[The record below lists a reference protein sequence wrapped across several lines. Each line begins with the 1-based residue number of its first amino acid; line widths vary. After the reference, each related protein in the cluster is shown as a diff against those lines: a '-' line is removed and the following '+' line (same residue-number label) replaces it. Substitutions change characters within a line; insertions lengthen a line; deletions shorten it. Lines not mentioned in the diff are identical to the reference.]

1 MVRQTKLSD
10 LENRRLRQE
19 KELADL
25 EQKQKDLEDKI
36 ARKKEELEATN
47 SNVRAT
53 EVSDAYE
60 LINWIIAENLRLQ
73 ELKVNGSVTLT
84 KVKTTAK
91 GEQEIYSAALTL
103 PVLMDDEEEYD
114 DWLEFFYATQPV
126 KEKDR
131 LEKGKSF
138 PKVMRFERPKVVEQE
153 TPDVKAYAPA
163 PDLSVMDEEPE
174 KWEDEDK
181 ARLSLQVR
189 TQEAEIERL
198 KQQLNQS
205 ESKKTQ
211 EEPETIESPMPE
223 PLGKT
228 LSVSKAAPI
237 DSSDVAKLLPLLD
250 KDSVPDSTLKS
261 LGLLDKAEI
270 TQQVQD
276 SFQVFYQQELEKER
290 DKIEATKAAE
300 LKIAKQEFDEKERA
314 AKVEAQKNRLTTE
327 QDLKEKYELL
337 IFEES
342 QKRLEAQ
349 REKVQAPSEQML
361 STLLRDIGFEEGNK

>member
-1 MVRQTKLSD
+1 M
-10 LENRRLRQE
+10 NPF
-19 KELADL
+19 
-25 EQKQKDLEDKI
+25 
-36 ARKKEELEATN
+36 KKTAFRYEMTECVN
-47 SNVRAT
+47 FRAT
-53 EVSDAYE
+53 KVSEAYE
-60 LINWIIAENLRLQ
+60 LINWVIAENLRLQ

-91 GEQEIYSAALTL
+91 GDQEIYSATLTL
-103 PVLMDDEEEYD
+103 PVLIDDEDEYD

-131 LEKGKSF
+131 LEKEKSF
-138 PKVMRFERPKVVEQE
+138 PKVMTFDRPKALEQE

-174 KWEDEDK
+174 ESEDEEK
-181 ARLSLQVR
+181 ERLSLQVR

-205 ESKKTQ
+205 EREMTQ
-211 EEPETIESPMPE
+211 EGPEIIESPKPE
-223 PLGKT
+223 PLTQT

-237 DSSDVAKLLPLLD
+237 DVAEIAKLLPLLD

-276 SFQVFYQQELEKER
+276 SFQALYQQELEKER

-300 LKIAKQEFDEKERA
+300 LKIAKQEFDEKERD
-314 AKVEAQKNRLTTE
+314 AKEEAQKSRLTIE

-349 REKVQAPSEQML
+349 REKAQALSEQML
-361 STLLRDIGFEEGNK
+361 STLLRDIGFEGENK

>member
-1 MVRQTKLSD
+1 M
-10 LENRRLRQE
+10 NPF
-19 KELADL
+19 
-25 EQKQKDLEDKI
+25 
-36 ARKKEELEATN
+36 KKTAFRYKMTDCIN
-47 SNVRAT
+47 FRAT

-60 LINWIIAENLRLQ
+60 LINWVIAENLRLQ
-73 ELKVNGSVTLT
+73 ELKVNGSVTLS

-91 GEQEIYSAALTL
+91 GEQEIYSATL
-103 PVLMDDEEEYD
+103 HFPVLIADEEDYD

-131 LEKGKSF
+131 LEKVKNF
-138 PKVMRFERPKVVEQE
+138 PKVMPVERPKVVEQE

-163 PDLSVMDEEPE
+163 SDLSVTDEEPE

-211 EEPETIESPMPE
+211 EEPEIIESPMPE

-276 SFQVFYQQELEKER
+276 SFQALYQQELEKER
-290 DKIEATKAAE
+290 DKIEATKAAA
-300 LKIAKQEFDEKERA
+300 LKNAKQEFDEKERA
-314 AKVEAQKNRLTTE
+314 AKLEAQKNRHTTE
-327 QDLKEKYELL
+327 QELKEKYELL

-349 REKVQAPSEQML
+349 REKAQVLSEQVL
-361 STLLRDIGFEEGNK
+361 STLLRDIGFEGENK

>member
-1 MVRQTKLSD
+1 M
-10 LENRRLRQE
+10 NPF
-19 KELADL
+19 
-25 EQKQKDLEDKI
+25 
-36 ARKKEELEATN
+36 KKTAFCYEM
-47 SNVRAT
+47 SNCVNFRAT

-60 LINWIIAENLRLQ
+60 LINWVIAENLRLQ

-131 LEKGKSF
+131 LEKEKSF
-138 PKVMRFERPKVVEQE
+138 PKVMTFDLPKMVKQE
-153 TPDVKAYAPA
+153 ANDVKGYAPA

-174 KWEDEDK
+174 EREVEEKE
-181 ARLSLQVR
+181 RLSLQVR
-189 TQEAEIERL
+189 SQEAEIERL

-205 ESKKTQ
+205 ERKMTQ
-211 EEPETIESPMPE
+211 EEAEIIEPSKPE
-223 PLGKT
+223 PLPKT
-228 LSVSKAAPI
+228 LSVSKATPI
-237 DSSDVAKLLPLLD
+237 DASEIAELLPLLD
-250 KDSVPDSTLKS
+250 KDSVSESTLKS

-276 SFQVFYQQELEKER
+276 SFQALYQEELEKER
-290 DKIEATKAAE
+290 DKIEVTKAAA

-314 AKVEAQKNRLTTE
+314 AKVEAQNSSLITE

-342 QKRLEAQ
+342 QKCLEAQ
-349 REKVQAPSEQML
+349 REKAQALSEQVL
-361 STLLRDIGFEEGNK
+361 SALLRDIGLEGGGLER

>member
-1 MVRQTKLSD
+1 MNPFKKTAFLYEMSD
-10 LENRRLRQE
+10 CVNF
-19 KELADL
+19 
-25 EQKQKDLEDKI
+25 
-36 ARKKEELEATN
+36 
-47 SNVRAT
+47 RAT

-60 LINWIIAENLRLQ
+60 LINWVIAENLRLQ

-103 PVLMDDEEEYD
+103 PVLIDDEDEYD

-131 LEKGKSF
+131 LEKIKIF
-138 PKVMRFERPKVVEQE
+138 PKVMSFERPKVAEQE

-174 KWEDEDK
+174 KREDEEK
-181 ARLSLQVR
+181 ERLSLQVS

-205 ESKKTQ
+205 ERKMTQ
-211 EEPETIESPMPE
+211 EEPEIIEPPKPE
-223 PLGKT
+223 PLAKT
-228 LSVSKAAPI
+228 LPISKAAPI
-237 DSSDVAKLLPLLD
+237 DSLEMAKLLPLLD
-250 KDSVPDSTLKS
+250 KDSVPESTLKS
-261 LGLLDKAEI
+261 LGLLGKSEI

-276 SFQVFYQQELEKER
+276 SFQALYQQELEKER
-290 DKIEATKAAE
+290 DKIEATKAAT

-314 AKVEAQKNRLTTE
+314 AKLEAQKNRLTIE

-349 REKVQAPSEQML
+349 REKAQALSEQVL
-361 STLLRDIGFEEGNK
+361 SALLRDIGFEGENK

>member
-1 MVRQTKLSD
+1 MNPFKKTAFRYEMSD
-10 LENRRLRQE
+10 CVNF
-19 KELADL
+19 
-25 EQKQKDLEDKI
+25 
-36 ARKKEELEATN
+36 
-47 SNVRAT
+47 RAT

-60 LINWIIAENLRLQ
+60 LINWVIAENLRLQ

-91 GEQEIYSAALTL
+91 GEQEIYSATL
-103 PVLMDDEEEYD
+103 HFPVLIADEEDYD
-114 DWLEFFYATQPV
+114 EWLEFFYATQPV

-131 LEKGKSF
+131 LEKEKSF
-138 PKVMRFERPKVVEQE
+138 PKVMGFERPKVAEQE

-174 KWEDEDK
+174 EREDEEKD
-181 ARLSLQVR
+181 RLSLQVR

-205 ESKKTQ
+205 ESKQVHGKP
-211 EEPETIESPMPE
+211 ENIEPPKPE

-228 LSVSKAAPI
+228 LSVSKTAPI
-237 DSSDVAKLLPLLD
+237 DSSEIAELLPLLD
-250 KDSVPDSTLKS
+250 KDSVLDSTLKS

-270 TQQVQD
+270 TKQVQD
-276 SFQVFYQQELEKER
+276 SFQALYQQELEKEW
-290 DKIEATKAAE
+290 DKIEATKAAT
-300 LKIAKQEFDEKERA
+300 LKIAKQEFDEKEHG

-349 REKVQAPSEQML
+349 REKAQALSEQVL
-361 STLLRDIGFEEGNK
+361 STLLRDIGFEGENK

>member
-1 MVRQTKLSD
+1 M
-10 LENRRLRQE
+10 NPF
-19 KELADL
+19 
-25 EQKQKDLEDKI
+25 
-36 ARKKEELEATN
+36 KKTAFRFEMTN
-47 SNVRAT
+47 CVNFRAT

-91 GEQEIYSAALTL
+91 GEQEIYSATL
-103 PVLMDDEEEYD
+103 HFPVLIADEEDYD
-114 DWLEFFYATQPV
+114 EWLEFFYATQPV
-126 KEKDR
+126 REKDR
-131 LEKGKSF
+131 LEKVKSF
-138 PKVMRFERPKVVEQE
+138 PKVMLVERPKVVEQE

-205 ESKKTQ
+205 ESKQVHGKP
-211 EEPETIESPMPE
+211 ESIEPPKPE

-228 LSVSKAAPI
+228 LSVSKTAPI
-237 DSSDVAKLLPLLD
+237 DSSEIAELLPLLD
-250 KDSVPDSTLKS
+250 KDSVLDSTLKS

-270 TQQVQD
+270 TKQVQD
-276 SFQVFYQQELEKER
+276 SFQALYQQELEKEW
-290 DKIEATKAAE
+290 DKIEATKAAA

-314 AKVEAQKNRLTTE
+314 AKLEAQKNRHTTE
-327 QDLKEKYELL
+327 QELKEKYELL

-349 REKVQAPSEQML
+349 REKAQALSEQVL
-361 STLLRDIGFEEGNK
+361 STLLRDIGFEGENK

>member
-1 MVRQTKLSD
+1 M
-10 LENRRLRQE
+10 NPF
-19 KELADL
+19 
-25 EQKQKDLEDKI
+25 
-36 ARKKEELEATN
+36 KKTAFRYEMTN
-47 SNVRAT
+47 CVNFRAT

-174 KWEDEDK
+174 KWEDED
-181 ARLSLQVR
+181 
-189 TQEAEIERL
+189 
-198 KQQLNQS
+198 
-205 ESKKTQ
+205 
-211 EEPETIESPMPE
+211 
-223 PLGKT
+223 
-228 LSVSKAAPI
+228 
-237 DSSDVAKLLPLLD
+237 
-250 KDSVPDSTLKS
+250 
-261 LGLLDKAEI
+261 
-270 TQQVQD
+270 
-276 SFQVFYQQELEKER
+276 
-290 DKIEATKAAE
+290 
-300 LKIAKQEFDEKERA
+300 
-314 AKVEAQKNRLTTE
+314 
-327 QDLKEKYELL
+327 
-337 IFEES
+337 
-342 QKRLEAQ
+342 
-349 REKVQAPSEQML
+349 
-361 STLLRDIGFEEGNK
+361 

>member
-1 MVRQTKLSD
+1 M
-10 LENRRLRQE
+10 NPF
-19 KELADL
+19 
-25 EQKQKDLEDKI
+25 
-36 ARKKEELEATN
+36 KKTAFRYEMTN
-47 SNVRAT
+47 CVNFRAT